1 MAHLDGIDCVSY
13 ARVSTEQQAGEDR
26 TSLADQDR
34 AVVALAAKLGRTIG
48 AGYRDE
54 GASGATVEQRPAL
67 MRLLAECAASPRKA
81 SKPGFV
87 LVLND
92 SRFGRFPDPE
102 ESTYW
107 RQHLKRSG
115 WIVRFAENDESE
127 NLTVRSVM
135 RAIVSSQATQKR
147 EDVRANARRGS
158 RGTASLG
165 YWGTREPYGFRR
177 AVVAPTG
184 RERVLEL
191 GQRKAPDEKVRL
203 APHAAESAIVRTLF
217 ERYASGIESIAS
229 LAEWA
234 REAEPRRHWSARSVV
249 ILLTNPAYVGDV
261 VSGRHSRDAAGRILP
276 AHPESTWIVTR
287 DAHPPIV
294 ERGLFSRA
302 QDMLARNAK
311 WTSRVRTDWIV
322 SGIVLC
328 RCGKPFVA
336 GGVATRR
343 RTHSLR
349 VYRCV
354 TKAGL
359 KTDYCPYPG
368 TVKKEWLEAAVIET
382 VANVV
387 GSKAHHRRMLDTLDH
402 VLAAARAEPESTL
415 ESLTRQ
421 IADAVQKRDRLVQG
435 VEQGTL
441 LPEEA
446 TERLTA
452 VRRLIQRLELQRS
465 AIALDQ
471 RNRDVLESERERL
484 SAIGR
489 DFRRAASTLAG
500 PALRELVRPWIA
512 HASFNSAT
520 RDLTL
525 DVRHIP
531 TMSTFAHGDST
542 SMPRP
547 TSRKDSAT
555 SDIATRRIVRV
566 GGAR

>member
-1 MAHLDGIDCVSY
+1 MARLDGIDCVSY
-13 ARVSTEQQAGEDR
+13 GRVSTEQQAGEAQ

-34 AVVALAAKLGRTIG
+34 ANEALAAKMGKVIG
-48 AGYRDE
+48 ARYRDE
-54 GASGATVEQRPAL
+54 GASGATVEQRPNL
-67 MRLLAECAASPRKA
+67 MRLLADCAASPRPA
-81 SKPGFV
+81 TRPGFV

-107 RQHLKRSG
+107 RQHLKRQG
-115 WIVRFAENDESE
+115 WVVRFAENDESE

-165 YWGTREPYGFRR
+165 YWATREPYGFRR
-177 AVVAPTG
+177 AVVYPAG
-184 RERVLEL
+184 RERVLDL
-191 GQRKAPDEKVRL
+191 GQRKAPDEKIKLV
-203 APHAAESAIVRTLF
+203 PHAAESGIVRELF
-217 ERYASGIESIAS
+217 ERYASGVESIAS

-234 REAEPRRHWSARSVV
+234 RVAEPRRQWSARSVV
-249 ILLTNPAYVGDV
+249 LLLTNPAYVGDV

-294 ERGLFSRA
+294 GRGLFSRA

-311 WTSRVRTDWIV
+311 WTTRVRTDWIV

-328 RCGKPFVA
+328 RCGKPYVA
-336 GGVATRR
+336 GGGNANRHGSKTRA
-343 RTHSLR
+343 
-349 VYRCV
+349 YRCL

-359 KTDYCPYPG
+359 SADRCPYPG
-368 TVKKEWLEAAVIET
+368 AVKKEWLESAVIET
-382 VANVV
+382 VAKVV
-387 GSKAHHRRMLDTLDH
+387 GSPVHQRRMLAALDRA
-402 VLAAARAEPESTL
+402 LASARAEPESTL
-415 ESLTRQ
+415 DSLTRQ
-421 IADAVQKRDRLVQG
+421 LADVTLKRDRLVAA

-441 LPEEA
+441 LPHEA

-452 VRRLIQRLELQRS
+452 VRRLLQRLEAQR
-465 AIALDQ
+465 ATIALDQ
-471 RNRDVLESERERL
+471 ENRDVLEGERDRI
-484 SAIGR
+484 ATMGR
-489 DFRRAASTLAG
+489 DFRRAASTLEG
-500 PALRELVRPWIA
+500 PALRELIRPWIA
-512 HASFNSAT
+512 WASFNSAT

-547 TSRKDSAT
+547 DSGKNSAT
-555 SDIATRRIVRV
+555 FHTTRRVVRV